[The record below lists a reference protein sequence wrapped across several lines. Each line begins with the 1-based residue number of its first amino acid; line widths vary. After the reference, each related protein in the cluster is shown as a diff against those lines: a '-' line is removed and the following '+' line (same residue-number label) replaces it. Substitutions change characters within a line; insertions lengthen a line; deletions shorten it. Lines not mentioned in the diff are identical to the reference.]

1 MALSAAFLYFF
12 CIRKKKQPKKN
23 IDELSVDWD
32 QVENFYNNVNEPH
45 EQNMIEDEKY
55 LSIIKPGEK
64 TLQTFSSSSIA
75 TSSGRYTPNVYDDDS
90 IPKDSKTLNSNSTS
104 NLAEEQ
110 VKLMKPSMI
119 NEENDTKYVTS
130 SPKPIAMRLKP
141 DIDITRK
148 LEPDI

>member
-12 CIRKKKQPKKN
+12 CIRKKKQVKKN

-32 QVENFYNNVNEPH
+32 QVENFYNNVNESH
-45 EQNMIEDEKY
+45 GQNMIEGRKY

-64 TLQTFSSSSIA
+64 TLQTFSSSSIV

-110 VKLMKPSMI
+110 VTLMKPSMI

-130 SPKPIAMRLKP
+130 SPKPVAMRLKP